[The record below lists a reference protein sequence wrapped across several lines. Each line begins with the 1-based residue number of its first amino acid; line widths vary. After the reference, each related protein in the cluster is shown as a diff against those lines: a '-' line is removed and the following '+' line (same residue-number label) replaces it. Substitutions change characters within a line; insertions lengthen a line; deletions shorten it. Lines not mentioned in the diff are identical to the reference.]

1 MRIKGLFLVCIASLA
16 LSACGKEECD
26 QECRDAEKAATDIVD
41 GVVDRALCQFD
52 PRLC

>member
-26 QECRDAEKAATDIVD
+26 QECRDAEKVGTDIVD
-41 GVVDRALCQFD
+41 DVIKRGLCQHD
-52 PRLC
+52 ARLC